1 MTEIRQDRRV
11 VQADNKP
18 RDKNAGIFKIEDGD
32 IQILNGP
39 YAGYWVKAMWCQG
52 PDERD
57 YIFKHI
63 YKRGTAEVVEIIKE
77 LFCK

>member
-1 MTEIRQDRRV
+1 MTEIRQNRRI
-11 VQADNKP
+11 VQEDNKP
-18 RDKNAGIFKIEDGD
+18 KDKNYGIFKVEDGD
-32 IQILNGP
+32 IHIISGP

-63 YKRGTAEVVEIIKE
+63 YKRGDEVVVNIIKE